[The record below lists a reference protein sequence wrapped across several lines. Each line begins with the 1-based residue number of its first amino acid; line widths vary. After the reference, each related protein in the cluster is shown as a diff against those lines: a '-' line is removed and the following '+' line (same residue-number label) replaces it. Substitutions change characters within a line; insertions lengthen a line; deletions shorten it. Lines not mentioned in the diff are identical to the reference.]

1 MKDINKFYILD
12 SINDIIG
19 NEAVIGT
26 MRLFAGDIN
35 QKTKK
40 RPLLL
45 SGPPGTGKT
54 KSVHLLAKQYNWN
67 LIELNASDYRNSE
80 AISKL
85 VIAANTRSIFGKI
98 NLIFFD
104 EIDELI
110 PKFDNGAAP
119 ELIKLINHSKMPIIF
134 TANDRW
140 NKNISFLRTKTE
152 ALEFKKLTEKEIIR
166 VLEKIVNRLELKKE
180 FDIDKETFDY
190 ISKISNGDAR
200 SAINDLFTLLGLPK
214 NMVCNIGLRDKK
226 SNIFEVLDKIFF
238 SNTLTAPL
246 IAISKINIDNNMLI
260 NWIEQNI
267 PNKYINNED
276 RYNAFNM
283 LSKASIFY
291 SRAMRSRYFTYWKYM
306 TIFMSSGIALSK
318 KQYPSVIKR
327 YEFPKLILE
336 LSSSKKERN
345 IKYVIAEK
353 LKKRIHLNKKR
364 IMNEE
369 IGLIAQIINSYE
381 NKSEMVEF
389 LTNKLKLDQKEIK
402 WLKEYEEKH

>member
-1 MKDINKFYILD
+1 MRDINKFYILN

-26 MRLFAGDIN
+26 MKLFAGDIN
-35 QKTKK
+35 QKRKK

-54 KSVHLLAKQYNWN
+54 NSVHLLAKQYNWN
-67 LIELNASDYRNSE
+67 LIELNASDHRNAE
-80 AISKL
+80 AINKL
-85 VIAANTRSIFGKI
+85 LIAANTRSIFGKI

-119 ELIKLINHSKMPIIF
+119 ELIKLINNAKMPIIF

-140 NKNISFLRTKTE
+140 DKNITFLRTKTE
-152 ALEFKKLTEKEIIR
+152 SLEFKKLTEKEIVI

-180 FDIDKETFDY
+180 FEIDKELFNY
-190 ISKISNGDAR
+190 ISKISKGDAR
-200 SAINDLFTLLGLPK
+200 SAINDLFTLIGSPK
-214 NMVCNIGLRDKK
+214 NVIYNIGLRDKK
-226 SNIFEVLDKIFF
+226 INIFEVLDKIFF
-238 SNTLTAPL
+238 SNTFTAPL
-246 IAISKINIDNNMLI
+246 IAISKIDMDNNMLI

-276 RYNAFNM
+276 RYNAFTM
-283 LSKASIFY
+283 LSKASTFY
-291 SRAMRSRYFTYWKYM
+291 SRAIKSRYFAYWKYM
-306 TIFMSSGIALSK
+306 SIFMSSGIALSK
-318 KQYPSVIKR
+318 KQYPSILKR

-345 IKYVIAEK
+345 IKYIIAEK

-364 IMNEE
+364 IINEE
-369 IGLIAQIINSYE
+369 IGLISQIINSYE
-381 NKSEMVEF
+381 DKSEIVEF
-389 LTNKLKLDQKEIK
+389 LTNKLRLEHKEIE
-402 WLKEYEEKH
+402 WLKEYKENN